1 MPQKVCVYPGS
12 FDPFTKGH
20 LDILRNA
27 ARLFDTVYVGVLVN
41 DAKRPIFSAA
51 DRVSMIETVI
61 LDAGFPNVIVQSFE
75 GLLVEYAHKVNA
87 SHVIRGLRATTDFE
101 YEFQIGA
108 INRHLAPDI
117 QTMYFMASPEHSF
130 LSSSAV
136 REIGA
141 WNGNIDGLVPD
152 CIKQTITERLA
163 KR

>member
-1 MPQKVCVYPGS
+1 MSQRICVYPGS

-27 ARLFDTVYVGVLVN
+27 SLLFDQVYVGVLVN
-41 DAKRPIFSAA
+41 EAKHPVFSAEE
-51 DRVSMIETVI
+51 RVFMIQTV
-61 LDAGFPNVIVQSFE
+61 LAEVGFPNVCVQSFE
-75 GLLVEYAHKVNA
+75 GLLVEYAHSIRA

-117 QTMYFMASPEHSF
+117 QTLYFMASPEHSF

-136 REIGA
+136 REIGS

-152 CIKQTITERLA
+152 CIKHIITERLA